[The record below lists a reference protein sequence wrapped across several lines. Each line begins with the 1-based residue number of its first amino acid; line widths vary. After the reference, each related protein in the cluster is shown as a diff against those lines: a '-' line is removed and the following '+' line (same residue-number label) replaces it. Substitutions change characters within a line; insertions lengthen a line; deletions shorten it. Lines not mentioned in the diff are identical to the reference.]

1 MIKFNY
7 HGLTGDIVTRD
18 DFSYEE
24 SRKAW
29 NRAIEKYPLVIVYCK
44 NEDDICNA
52 ISWSRLNNLQMRI
65 RSGCH
70 NYEGYSTGNDVVV
83 IDVSKMSNIYIDEER
98 NIVKIQSGV
107 RNRELYEELGQRGYP
122 FPGGGCPTVG
132 VTAFVLGGGW
142 GYSSRLFG
150 LGCDL
155 LTEVKVIDYKGNI
168 IIANENNNKDLFWAC
183 KGCGGGN
190 FGVVIQMTFSLP
202 KKIKMATLINID
214 YPHIGIKECI
224 NIFEMFQN
232 EFRDLDKRVNFKMS
246 IYNSEEKGQGIK
258 FTGLFYGKEEDANV
272 ILKPFKNISNKRKIN
287 LDYITVLEANR
298 IIQDSH
304 PDYEKYKSTGR
315 FVHKDYS
322 GNEIE
327 NLIKLVNSKPNGS
340 IYVAVSLY
348 GLGGAVM
355 DADKDSTAFYY
366 RDAKFIMGIQSV
378 WEDAQYAPVNREWIK
393 DKFNNIKLFTTGS
406 FINFPFAELENYE
419 KEYYGNNINK
429 LREVKCKYDPYDVFN
444 FPQSIKVKNKNILI

>member
-7 HGLTGDIVTRD
+7 HELTGEVVTRD

-24 SRKAW
+24 SRKSW

-44 NEDDICNA
+44 NEDDICNVIEWA
-52 ISWSRLNNLQMRI
+52 KLNDLSIRI

-83 IDVSKMSNIYIDEER
+83 IDVSKINNIYIDEDK
-98 NIVKIQSGV
+98 NTVKIKGGV
-107 RNRELYEELGQRGYP
+107 RNRELYEVLGERGYP

-132 VTAFVLGGGW
+132 VAAFVLGGGW

-155 LTEVKVIDYKGNI
+155 LTEVKFIDYKGDVI
-168 IIANENNNKDLFWAC
+168 VANENNNKDLFWAC

-190 FGVVIQMTFSLP
+190 FGVVIEMTFNLP

-214 YPHIGIKECI
+214 YPHIDLEESA
-224 NIFEMFQN
+224 NIVEMFQN
-232 EFRDLDKRVNFKMS
+232 EFKDLDRRINFKMG
-246 IYNSEEKGQGIK
+246 IYDSEEKGQGIK
-258 FTGLFYGKEEDANV
+258 FTGLFYGNEESANI
-272 ILKPFKNISNKRKIN
+272 ILDPFKNVSDKIEFK

-315 FVHKDYS
+315 FVYKDYS
-322 GNEIE
+322 KDEIK
-327 NLIKLVNSKPNGS
+327 NLIKLVRSKPKGS
-340 IYVAVSLY
+340 IYTAISLY
-348 GLGGAVM
+348 GLGGAVL
-355 DADKDSTAFYY
+355 DKDKNSTAFYY
-366 RDAKFIMGIQSV
+366 RDSKFIMGIQSV
-378 WEDAQYAPVNREWIK
+378 WEESQYAPINREWVKESFK
-393 DKFNNIKLFTTGS
+393 DIELITTGS
-406 FINFPFAELENYE
+406 FINFPFAELEDYE
-419 KEYYGNNINK
+419 KAYYGNNINK

-444 FPQSIKVKNKNILI
+444 FPQGIK